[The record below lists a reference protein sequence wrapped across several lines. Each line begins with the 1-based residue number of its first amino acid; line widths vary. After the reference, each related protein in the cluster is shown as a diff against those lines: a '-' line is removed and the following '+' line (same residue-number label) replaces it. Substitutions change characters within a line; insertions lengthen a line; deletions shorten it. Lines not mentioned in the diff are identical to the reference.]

1 MEGRERTVLAR
12 MSFII
17 KNARYLYT
25 VDSTDQVLENATL
38 VVRKG
43 VIESINPTTLPS
55 DVSDTYDGTDRLL
68 MPGLI
73 NSHSHLAMALL
84 RGWAESVSLDGFLK
98 RVWAA
103 EAAIMDKETCALG
116 TELGAAEAIQG
127 GTTTV
132 LDMYFHPEYT
142 HPAAIKV
149 GLRHVTG
156 PFFFDFPGLDGLNWE
171 QRMESGRKWPSTLAA
186 MGGPEVPLFFMPHG
200 TYTNSPEHLTEVA
213 QLAKELGARIHLHVS
228 ETLEENE
235 TAQEQFKKSPTKAC
249 EDTGILNVP
258 TVFGHGVHLSDA
270 DIAIATSHGTGIA
283 HCPSS
288 NLKLGS
294 GIADYLRYV
303 KGGLKVGLGTDGCS
317 SSNDLDMW
325 SVMRFAANLISMK
338 HSPSQVKPSQIVRAA
353 TIEGACVMGIDT
365 LVGSLEVGKR
375 ADMIALDLT
384 ALHLTPIHSI
394 AALLVFAAGRSDV
407 VDVWVDGKH
416 VVADRRITTIE
427 EKNLRLRV
435 AQRIKVLDKVN
446 IK

>member
-156 PFFFDFPGLDGLNWE
+156 PFFFDFLLLRRLMKFEINVDNLDFRL
-171 QRMESGRKWPSTLAA
+171 Q
-186 MGGPEVPLFFMPHG
+186 LFNF
-200 TYTNSPEHLTEVA
+200 S
-213 QLAKELGARIHLHVS
+213 
-228 ETLEENE
+228 
-235 TAQEQFKKSPTKAC
+235 
-249 EDTGILNVP
+249 
-258 TVFGHGVHLSDA
+258 
-270 DIAIATSHGTGIA
+270 
-283 HCPSS
+283 
-288 NLKLGS
+288 
-294 GIADYLRYV
+294 YV
-303 KGGLKVGLGTDGCS
+303 VTS
-317 SSNDLDMW
+317 SS
-325 SVMRFAANLISMK
+325 SVIKICRNSAIRL
-338 HSPSQVKPSQIVRAA
+338 
-353 TIEGACVMGIDT
+353 
-365 LVGSLEVGKR
+365 
-375 ADMIALDLT
+375 ADD
-384 ALHLTPIHSI
+384 S
-394 AALLVFAAGRSDV
+394 
-407 VDVWVDGKH
+407 
-416 VVADRRITTIE
+416 
-427 EKNLRLRV
+427 
-435 AQRIKVLDKVN
+435 
-446 IK
+446 